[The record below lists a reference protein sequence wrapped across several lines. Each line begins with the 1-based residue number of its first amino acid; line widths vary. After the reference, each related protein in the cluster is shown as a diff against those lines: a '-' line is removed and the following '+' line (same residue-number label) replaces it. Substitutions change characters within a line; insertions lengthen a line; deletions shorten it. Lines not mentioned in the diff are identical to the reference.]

1 MDRAYLLLKY
11 AKYELALED
20 AHKAGDEES
29 PNYSVWRAKGLALLG
44 LGKIKEAFELE
55 NWEFREIEDKNV
67 IEAQFEAHHTKVP
80 LHAQSFE
87 ELMAI
92 SVISRLSFPIAQKS
106 MSAAIDTLMRTNVML
121 NLGNFEANPVN
132 GEVYF
137 RISNVFADY
146 SFKKEMIT
154 SLVRVAIVE
163 MDRITPYMAEINNN
177 PNQPIAQL
185 LERKDL
191 LPEIESKSD

>member
-1 MDRAYLLLKY
+1 MTKVTTEQDLYI
-11 AKYELALED
+11 
-20 AHKAGDEES
+20 
-29 PNYSVWRAKGLALLG
+29 
-44 LGKIKEAFELE
+44 KIKEAF
-55 NWEFREIEDKNV
+55 NSASWEFREIPDKKV
-67 IEAQFEAHHTKVP
+67 IEAEFEAHHAKVP

-92 SVISRLSFPIAQKS
+92 SVVSRLSFSILPKS
-106 MSAAIDTLMRTNVML
+106 MRSALDALMRTNITL
-121 NLGNFEANPVN
+121 NLGNFEANPVS

-137 RISNVFADY
+137 RITNVFPDY
-146 SFKKEMIT
+146 NFNPDIVT

-163 MDRITPYMAEINNN
+163 MDRVTPFLSELNKN

-191 LPEIESKSD
+191 LPEFENEGS

>member
-1 MDRAYLLLKY
+1 MTKVTTEQDL
-11 AKYELALED
+11 D
-20 AHKAGDEES
+20 I
-29 PNYSVWRAKGLALLG
+29 
-44 LGKIKEAFELE
+44 KIKEAFNSA
-55 NWEFREIEDKNV
+55 NWEFREIEDKKV
-67 IEAQFEAHHTKVP
+67 IEAEFEAHHAKVP

-92 SVISRLSFPIAQKS
+92 SVVSRLSFSILPKS
-106 MSAAIDTLMRTNVML
+106 MRSALDALMRTNITL
-121 NLGNFEANPVN
+121 NLGNFEANPVS

-137 RISNVFADY
+137 RITNVFPDY
-146 SFKKEMIT
+146 NFNPEIVT

-163 MDRITPYMAEINNN
+163 MDRVTPFLSELNKN

-191 LPEIESKSD
+191 LPEFENEGS

>member
-1 MDRAYLLLKY
+1 MTKVTTEQDLYI
-11 AKYELALED
+11 
-20 AHKAGDEES
+20 
-29 PNYSVWRAKGLALLG
+29 
-44 LGKIKEAFELE
+44 KIKEAF
-55 NWEFREIEDKNV
+55 NSASWEFREIPDKRV
-67 IEAQFEAHHTKVP
+67 IEAEFEAHHAKVP

-92 SVISRLSFPIAQKS
+92 SVVSRLSFSILPKS
-106 MSAAIDTLMRTNVML
+106 MRSALDALMRTNITL
-121 NLGNFEANPVN
+121 NLGNFEANPVS

-137 RISNVFADY
+137 RITNVFPDY
-146 SFKKEMIT
+146 NFNPDIVT

-163 MDRITPYMAEINNN
+163 MDRVTPFLSELNKN

-191 LPEIESKSD
+191 LPEFENEGS

>member
-1 MDRAYLLLKY
+1 MTKVTTEQDLY
-11 AKYELALED
+11 A
-20 AHKAGDEES
+20 
-29 PNYSVWRAKGLALLG
+29 
-44 LGKIKEAFELE
+44 KIKEAFNSA
-55 NWEFREIEDKNV
+55 NWEFREIEDKKV
-67 IEAQFEAHHTKVP
+67 IEAEFEAHHAKVP

-92 SVISRLSFPIAQKS
+92 SVVSRLSFCILPKS
-106 MSAAIDTLMRTNVML
+106 MRSALDALMRTNITL

-137 RISNVFADY
+137 RITNVFPDY
-146 SFKKEMIT
+146 NFNPEIVT

-163 MDRITPYMAEINNN
+163 MDRVTPFLSELNKN

-191 LPEIESKSD
+191 LPEFENEGS

>member
-1 MDRAYLLLKY
+1 MT
-11 AKYELALED
+11 
-20 AHKAGDEES
+20 KATTEQDL
-29 PNYSVWRAKGLALLG
+29 YI
-44 LGKIKEAFELE
+44 KIKEAFNSA
-55 NWEFREIEDKNV
+55 NWEFREIEDKKV
-67 IEAQFEAHHTKVP
+67 IEAEFEAHHAKVP

-92 SVISRLSFPIAQKS
+92 SVVSSLSFSILPKS
-106 MSAAIDTLMRTNVML
+106 MRSALDALMRTNITL

-137 RISNVFADY
+137 RITNVFPDY
-146 SFKKEMIT
+146 NFNPEIVT

-163 MDRITPYMAEINNN
+163 MDRVTPFLSELNKN

-191 LPEIESKSD
+191 LPEFENEGS

>member
-1 MDRAYLLLKY
+1 MT
-11 AKYELALED
+11 
-20 AHKAGDEES
+20 KATTEQDL
-29 PNYSVWRAKGLALLG
+29 YI
-44 LGKIKEAFELE
+44 KIKEAF
-55 NWEFREIEDKNV
+55 NSASWEFREIPDKKV
-67 IEAQFEAHHTKVP
+67 IEAEFEAHHAKVP

-92 SVISRLSFPIAQKS
+92 SVVSRLSFSILPKS
-106 MSAAIDTLMRTNVML
+106 MRSALDALMRTNITL
-121 NLGNFEANPVN
+121 NLGNFEANPVS

-137 RISNVFADY
+137 RITNVFPDY
-146 SFKKEMIT
+146 NFNPDIVT

-163 MDRITPYMAEINNN
+163 MDRVTPFLSELNKN

-191 LPEIESKSD
+191 LPEFENEGS

>member
-1 MDRAYLLLKY
+1 MT
-11 AKYELALED
+11 
-20 AHKAGDEES
+20 KATTEQDL
-29 PNYSVWRAKGLALLG
+29 YI
-44 LGKIKEAFELE
+44 KIKEAF
-55 NWEFREIEDKNV
+55 NSASWEFREIPDKRV
-67 IEAQFEAHHTKVP
+67 IEAEFEAHHAKVP

-92 SVISRLSFPIAQKS
+92 SVVSRLSFSILPKS
-106 MSAAIDTLMRTNVML
+106 MRSALDALMRTNITL
-121 NLGNFEANPVN
+121 NLGNFEANPVS

-137 RISNVFADY
+137 RITNVFPDY
-146 SFKKEMIT
+146 NFNPEIVT

-163 MDRITPYMAEINNN
+163 MDRVTPFLSELNKN

-191 LPEIESKSD
+191 LPEFENKGS

>member
-1 MDRAYLLLKY
+1 MSDQ
-11 AKYELALED
+11 
-20 AHKAGDEES
+20 
-29 PNYSVWRAKGLALLG
+29 PNLYT
-44 LGKIKEAFELE
+44 KIKEAFELE

-67 IEAQFEAHHTKVP
+67 IEAQFEAHHTKIP

-146 SFKKEMIT
+146 SFKQEMIT

-191 LPEIESKSD
+191 LPEIESQGD

>member
-1 MDRAYLLLKY
+1 MT
-11 AKYELALED
+11 
-20 AHKAGDEES
+20 KATTEQDL
-29 PNYSVWRAKGLALLG
+29 YI
-44 LGKIKEAFELE
+44 KIKEAF
-55 NWEFREIEDKNV
+55 NSASWEFREIPDKKV
-67 IEAQFEAHHTKVP
+67 IEAEFEAHHAKVP

-92 SVISRLSFPIAQKS
+92 SVVSRLSFSILPKS
-106 MSAAIDTLMRTNVML
+106 MRSALDALMRTNITL
-121 NLGNFEANPVN
+121 NLGNFEANPVS

-137 RISNVFADY
+137 RITNVFPDY
-146 SFKKEMIT
+146 NFNPDIVT

-163 MDRITPYMAEINNN
+163 MDRVTPFLSELNKN

-191 LPEIESKSD
+191 LPEFENKGS

>member
-1 MDRAYLLLKY
+1 MTKVTTEQDLYI
-11 AKYELALED
+11 
-20 AHKAGDEES
+20 
-29 PNYSVWRAKGLALLG
+29 
-44 LGKIKEAFELE
+44 KIKEAF
-55 NWEFREIEDKNV
+55 NSASWEFREIPDKKV
-67 IEAQFEAHHTKVP
+67 IEAEFEAHHAKVP

-92 SVISRLSFPIAQKS
+92 SVVSSLSFSILPKS
-106 MSAAIDTLMRTNVML
+106 MRSALDALMRTNITL
-121 NLGNFEANPVN
+121 NLGNFEANPVS

-137 RISNVFADY
+137 RITNVFPDY
-146 SFKKEMIT
+146 NFNPDIVT

-163 MDRITPYMAEINNN
+163 MDRVTPFLSELNKN

-191 LPEIESKSD
+191 LPEFENEGS

>member
-1 MDRAYLLLKY
+1 MT
-11 AKYELALED
+11 
-20 AHKAGDEES
+20 KATTEQDL
-29 PNYSVWRAKGLALLG
+29 YI
-44 LGKIKEAFELE
+44 KIKEAF
-55 NWEFREIEDKNV
+55 NSASWEFREIPDKKV
-67 IEAQFEAHHTKVP
+67 IEAEFEAHHAKVP

-92 SVISRLSFPIAQKS
+92 SVVSRLSFSILPKS
-106 MSAAIDTLMRTNVML
+106 MRSALDALMRTNITL
-121 NLGNFEANPVN
+121 NLGNFEANPVS

-137 RISNVFADY
+137 RITNVFPDY
-146 SFKKEMIT
+146 NFNPEIVT

-163 MDRITPYMAEINNN
+163 MDRVTPFLSELNKN

-191 LPEIESKSD
+191 LPEFENEGS

>member
-1 MDRAYLLLKY
+1 MTKVTTEQNLYI
-11 AKYELALED
+11 
-20 AHKAGDEES
+20 
-29 PNYSVWRAKGLALLG
+29 
-44 LGKIKEAFELE
+44 KIKEAF
-55 NWEFREIEDKNV
+55 NSASWEFREIPDKKV
-67 IEAQFEAHHTKVP
+67 IEAEFEAHHAKVP

-92 SVISRLSFPIAQKS
+92 SVVSRLSFSILPKS
-106 MSAAIDTLMRTNVML
+106 MRSALDALMRTNITL
-121 NLGNFEANPVN
+121 NLGNFEANPVS

-137 RISNVFADY
+137 RITNVFPDY
-146 SFKKEMIT
+146 NFNPDIVT

-163 MDRITPYMAEINNN
+163 MDRVTPFLSELNKN

-191 LPEIESKSD
+191 LPEFENEGS

>member
-1 MDRAYLLLKY
+1 
-11 AKYELALED
+11 
-20 AHKAGDEES
+20 
-29 PNYSVWRAKGLALLG
+29 
-44 LGKIKEAFELE
+44 
-55 NWEFREIEDKNV
+55 
-67 IEAQFEAHHTKVP
+67 
-80 LHAQSFE
+80 
-87 ELMAI
+87 
-92 SVISRLSFPIAQKS
+92 
-106 MSAAIDTLMRTNVML
+106 ML

-146 SFKKEMIT
+146 SFKQEMIT

-191 LPEIESKSD
+191 LPEIESQGA

>member
-1 MDRAYLLLKY
+1 MT
-11 AKYELALED
+11 
-20 AHKAGDEES
+20 KATTEQDL
-29 PNYSVWRAKGLALLG
+29 YI
-44 LGKIKEAFELE
+44 KIKEAF
-55 NWEFREIEDKNV
+55 NSASWEFREIPDKRV
-67 IEAQFEAHHTKVP
+67 IEAEFEAHHAKVP

-92 SVISRLSFPIAQKS
+92 SVVSRLSFSILPKS
-106 MSAAIDTLMRTNVML
+106 MRSALDALMRTNITL

-137 RISNVFADY
+137 RITNVFPDY
-146 SFKKEMIT
+146 NFNPGIVT

-163 MDRITPYMAEINNN
+163 MDRVTPFLSELNKT

-191 LPEIESKSD
+191 LPEFENKGS

>member
-1 MDRAYLLLKY
+1 MT
-11 AKYELALED
+11 
-20 AHKAGDEES
+20 KATTEQDL
-29 PNYSVWRAKGLALLG
+29 YI
-44 LGKIKEAFELE
+44 KIKEAF
-55 NWEFREIEDKNV
+55 NSASWEFREIPDKKV
-67 IEAQFEAHHTKVP
+67 IEAEFEAHHAKVP

-92 SVISRLSFPIAQKS
+92 SVVSRLSFSILPKS
-106 MSAAIDTLMRTNVML
+106 MRSALDALMRTNITL
-121 NLGNFEANPVN
+121 NLGNFEANPVS

-137 RISNVFADY
+137 RITNVFPDY
-146 SFKKEMIT
+146 NFNPDIVT

-163 MDRITPYMAEINNN
+163 MDRVTPFLSELNKN

-191 LPEIESKSD
+191 LPEFDNEGS

>member
-1 MDRAYLLLKY
+1 MSDQ
-11 AKYELALED
+11 
-20 AHKAGDEES
+20 
-29 PNYSVWRAKGLALLG
+29 PNLYT
-44 LGKIKEAFELE
+44 KIKEAFELE

-154 SLVRVAIVE
+154 SFVRVAIVE

-191 LPEIESKSD
+191 LPEIESKID

>member
-1 MDRAYLLLKY
+1 MT
-11 AKYELALED
+11 
-20 AHKAGDEES
+20 KATTEQDL
-29 PNYSVWRAKGLALLG
+29 YI
-44 LGKIKEAFELE
+44 KIKEAF
-55 NWEFREIEDKNV
+55 NSASWEFREIPDKKV
-67 IEAQFEAHHTKVP
+67 IEAEFEAHHAKVP

-92 SVISRLSFPIAQKS
+92 SVVSRLSFSILPKS
-106 MSAAIDTLMRTNVML
+106 MRSALDALMRTNITL

-137 RISNVFADY
+137 RITNVFPDY
-146 SFKKEMIT
+146 NFNPEIVT

-163 MDRITPYMAEINNN
+163 MDRVTPFLSELNKN

-191 LPEIESKSD
+191 LPEFENEGS

>member
-1 MDRAYLLLKY
+1 MSDQ
-11 AKYELALED
+11 
-20 AHKAGDEES
+20 
-29 PNYSVWRAKGLALLG
+29 PNLHT
-44 LGKIKEAFELE
+44 KIKEAFELE

-106 MSAAIDTLMRTNVML
+106 MSAAIDTLMRTNGML

-146 SFKKEMIT
+146 SFRKEMIT